1 MYMARCGPKNNVL
14 CFPFQLCFLF
24 SKRLINKRFKYTL
37 QTEDEKNMMG
47 SLSKNKIITPEDVEF
62 KLAQLREFSNTLK
75 ERIHNTKSVN
85 SDGHQSNSIAPI
97 SEDSRNVNV
106 TKTSSVPNEEKSK
119 NLSDLIHS
127 SFLEKM
133 DHLVPKVIRE
143 RVADD
148 DILAKNL
155 FDRSHSNWAPVIDRL
170 YVSEKRFMD
179 IDSREFSVWLNG
191 TVKYLPFHSILHLD
205 EMLLEQINGDVVKFN
220 THMYECIFNNLGN
233 LKPTNFNQ
241 DGTNDKVILKMKELL
256 ERYDKALKIT
266 EERINKKEGFP
277 SKVPKMT
284 QAILNNCLKYSTKCS
299 SFHDMDYFITKFRD
313 DYGITP
319 NKQNL
324 TTVIQFYS
332 RKEMTKQAWNT
343 FDTMKFLSTKHFP
356 DICTY
361 NTMLRICEKER
372 NFPKALDL
380 FQEIQDHNIKP
391 TTNTYIMMARVLAF
405 SSSNAVV
412 SEGKSDSLRLL
423 GWKYL
428 HELEDKNLYRHKKDD
443 LNLFLA
449 MMALAAFDGDIEL
462 SRALYYLFIAKKYK
476 TLCANWKGNI
486 LVDQDTIWKSTLMP
500 EMLNYLMLAYARFD
514 PRNLP
519 VLSGYEKGIELR
531 RKFLREF
538 DSSMRLDDTDK
549 LVKFKLPF
557 LPISDLNSEAQV
569 LAESNAIWSFNL
581 ENGGTRNTLTSSN
594 EAALEDIKKYRQL
607 LDSFAQEAEDFNEF
621 KFKVMYEVTKMQRES
636 INVNVFN
643 KISLHTYLSIPINL
657 KQQKEFLRRLTFF
670 TFQQHEFEAV
680 IKRLYEGYRNIPSS
694 HTRDQNSIS
703 TEAISVSKPETT
715 EDLNLIMHDIWYI
728 TCLRHKIMMD
738 TTLYELVMKAAIEF
752 QNEDLAKKVWNDRG
766 KFRTTVPFL
775 KMDQRI
781 RIAKD
786 QKFAHLMV
794 EFFTKQGKYSDAIA
808 IILSSK
814 NRFNWTYSMVRN
826 LHKAL
831 EEIEDRNSVEILLD
845 VVNKKSHAKA
855 LKWEEQELNM

>member
-1 MYMARCGPKNNVL
+1 M
-14 CFPFQLCFLF
+14 
-24 SKRLINKRFKYTL
+24 
-37 QTEDEKNMMG
+37 
-47 SLSKNKIITPEDVEF
+47 
-62 KLAQLREFSNTLK
+62 
-75 ERIHNTKSVN
+75 
-85 SDGHQSNSIAPI
+85 
-97 SEDSRNVNV
+97 
-106 TKTSSVPNEEKSK
+106 
-119 NLSDLIHS
+119 
-127 SFLEKM
+127 
-133 DHLVPKVIRE
+133 
-143 RVADD
+143 
-148 DILAKNL
+148 
-155 FDRSHSNWAPVIDRL
+155 
-170 YVSEKRFMD
+170 
-179 IDSREFSVWLNG
+179 
-191 TVKYLPFHSILHLD
+191 
-205 EMLLEQINGDVVKFN
+205 
-220 THMYECIFNNLGN
+220 
-233 LKPTNFNQ
+233 
-241 DGTNDKVILKMKELL
+241 
-256 ERYDKALKIT
+256 
-266 EERINKKEGFP
+266 
-277 SKVPKMT
+277 
-284 QAILNNCLKYSTKCS
+284 
-299 SFHDMDYFITKFRD
+299 
-313 DYGITP
+313 
-319 NKQNL
+319 
-324 TTVIQFYS
+324 
-332 RKEMTKQAWNT
+332 
-343 FDTMKFLSTKHFP
+343 
-356 DICTY
+356 
-361 NTMLRICEKER
+361 
-372 NFPKALDL
+372 
-380 FQEIQDHNIKP
+380 
-391 TTNTYIMMARVLAF
+391 
-405 SSSNAVV
+405 
-412 SEGKSDSLRLL
+412 
-423 GWKYL
+423 
-428 HELEDKNLYRHKKDD
+428 
-443 LNLFLA
+443 
-449 MMALAAFDGDIEL
+449 
-462 SRALYYLFIAKKYK
+462 
-476 TLCANWKGNI
+476 
-486 LVDQDTIWKSTLMP
+486 
-500 EMLNYLMLAYARFD
+500 
-514 PRNLP
+514 
-519 VLSGYEKGIELR
+519 
-531 RKFLREF
+531 
-538 DSSMRLDDTDK
+538 
-549 LVKFKLPF
+549 
-557 LPISDLNSEAQV
+557 
-569 LAESNAIWSFNL
+569 